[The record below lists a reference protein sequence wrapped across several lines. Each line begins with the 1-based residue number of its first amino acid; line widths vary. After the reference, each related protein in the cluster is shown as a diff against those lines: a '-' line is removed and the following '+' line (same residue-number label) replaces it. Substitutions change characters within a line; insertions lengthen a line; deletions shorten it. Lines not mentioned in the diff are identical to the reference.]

1 MVSPEQRSKHNQNR
15 KKVLVVD
22 DHPIVREGLAD
33 LINKEEDLVVCGW
46 AEDVPQTLKAIKD
59 MSPDVI
65 TVDISLEDA
74 SGLELIKDIKAQ
86 FPGLPVLALSMHQES
101 LYAERA
107 LRSGAKGYVT
117 KHEATKEVIV
127 AIRKVLDG
135 QLYLSESMK
144 EKLLYYFVSDSTST
158 DTNSPIHCLTDREL
172 EVFSLLGQ
180 GKSTRQI
187 AEHLCLSIKTI
198 ETYRSR
204 IKEKLNLHS
213 GPELLRSAFQWS
225 SGRGQSGPL

>member
-1 MVSPEQRSKHNQNR
+1 MVSPEQQDTYNQNK

-33 LINKEEDLVVCGW
+33 LINKEKDMVVCGS
-46 AEDVPQTLKAIKD
+46 AADVPQTLRAIKD
-59 MSPDVI
+59 LGPDVV

-74 SGLELIKDIKAQ
+74 SGLELIKDIKAK
-86 FPGLPVLALSMHQES
+86 FPSLPVLALSMHQES

-117 KHEATKEVIV
+117 KHEATREVIS

-144 EKLLYYFVSDSTST
+144 EKLLYHFVGDTSA
-158 DTNSPIHCLTDREL
+158 DDASSPIHRLTDREL

-180 GKSTRQI
+180 GKGTRQI
-187 AEHLCLSIKTI
+187 AEHLCLSVKTV

-213 GPELLRSAFQWS
+213 GPELLRSAVQWS
-225 SGRGQSGPL
+225 SGRRND